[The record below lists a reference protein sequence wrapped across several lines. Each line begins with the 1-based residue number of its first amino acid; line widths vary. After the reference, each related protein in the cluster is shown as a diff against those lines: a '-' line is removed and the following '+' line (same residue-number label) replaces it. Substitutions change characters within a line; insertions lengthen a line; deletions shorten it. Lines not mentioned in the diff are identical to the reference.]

1 MNNFVDAENI
11 TLLGTALAIG
21 LLIGV
26 ERGWRARDAEE
37 GQRVAGLR
45 TYGLT
50 GLLGGCAGLLSL
62 YIDVTVYGFIFL
74 GFTIAVTVAYAMQR
88 RISGDASITSPVT
101 MLLTFVLGTLA
112 TLDHVNLA
120 ASGAV
125 ITTLLL
131 RFKDVLHGW
140 LRNLEQRELHAA
152 LHLLLIS
159 VVLLPILP
167 NHGYG
172 PWLAFNP
179 YEIWWMVVLIASIS
193 FVGYFIMKIAGPEK
207 GVMLTALTAGMV
219 SSTALT
225 LHFSKLSK
233 QQVEM
238 KSLLAAGILVAC
250 GTMFPRVVLVAS
262 LINPI
267 LFDELII
274 PMTVMTVLTFFAAA
288 IMWHQSTYYQPKKL
302 ANLNNPLEL
311 KSALYFG
318 ALLVLI
324 ILLGKVAIHFF
335 GEAGIYLL
343 AAVSGIADVDAINLA
358 LSRMSIADLS
368 IDIVV
373 VAIVIASSTN
383 TLVKAFLAVFI
394 GGSSMAIRVLLPLMS
409 VGIAGLTTVWLVGS

>member
-1 MNNFVDAENI
+1 MNSFVDAENI

-26 ERGWRARDAEE
+26 ERGWRAREAKE

-50 GLLGGCAGLLSL
+50 GLLGGCAGLLSQYL
-62 YIDVTVYGFIFL
+62 DVIVFGFIFL
-74 GFTIAVTVAYAMQR
+74 GFTTAVTVAYAMQR
-88 RISGDASITSPVT
+88 RISGDVSITSPIT

-120 ASGAV
+120 ASAAV

-140 LRNLEQRELHAA
+140 LRNIEQRELHAA

-167 NHGYG
+167 NQGYG
-172 PWLAFNP
+172 PWQAFNP

-193 FVGYFIMKIAGPEK
+193 FIGYFIMKIAGPEK

-233 QQVEM
+233 QQAEM
-238 KSLLAAGILVAC
+238 KNLLAAGILVAC

-262 LINPI
+262 MINPI
-267 LFDELII
+267 LFDELIM
-274 PMTVMTVLTFFAAA
+274 PMIVMTVLTFTSAA
-288 IMWHQSTYYQPKKL
+288 IMWHQSTYYQPSKL

-311 KSALYFG
+311 KSALFFG
-318 ALLVLI
+318 ALLVLV
-324 ILLGKVAIHFF
+324 ILLGKMAIHFF
-335 GEAGIYLL
+335 GETGIYLL
-343 AAVSGIADVDAINLA
+343 AAVSGIVDVDSINLA
-358 LSRMSIADLS
+358 LSRMSIVELS
-368 IDIVV
+368 LDVAVV
-373 VAIVIASSTN
+373 GIVIASSSN
-383 TLVKAFLAVFI
+383 TLIKAFLAVFI
-394 GGSSMAIRVLLPLMS
+394 GGSSMAIRVLFPLLI
-409 VGIAGLTTVWLVGS
+409 VGIAGLTTAWLV